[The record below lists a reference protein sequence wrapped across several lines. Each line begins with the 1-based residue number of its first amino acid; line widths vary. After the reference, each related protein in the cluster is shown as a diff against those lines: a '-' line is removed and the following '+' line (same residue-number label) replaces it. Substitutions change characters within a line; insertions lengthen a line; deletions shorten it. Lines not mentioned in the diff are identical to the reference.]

1 MKKLNLTQHIFL
13 DQIKINQE
21 IINYFKKT
29 HLVNKQVD
37 DNGLETS
44 LYFSEVA
51 IQNKILSMVSSLLEP
66 SFGRICKELNFT
78 SVEFK
83 DVWLQKYKLAS
94 NHDVHVHKIKN
105 DKTQINNYSFN
116 LYLECTKKSGG
127 TTFFNLGYPYVY
139 LNQIN
144 IKPEVGKLIVFL
156 GCLPHTANPSKD
168 NKKFILAGNVEFK

>member
-13 DQIKINQE
+13 YQIKINQE

-66 SFGRICKELNFT
+66 SFGRICKVLNFT
-78 SVEFK
+78 SVEF
-83 DVWLQKYKLAS
+83 
-94 NHDVHVHKIKN
+94 
-105 DKTQINNYSFN
+105 
-116 LYLECTKKSGG
+116 
-127 TTFFNLGYPYVY
+127 
-139 LNQIN
+139 
-144 IKPEVGKLIVFL
+144 
-156 GCLPHTANPSKD
+156 
-168 NKKFILAGNVEFK
+168 